1 MTAAYALD
9 IGGTHVSAGRVDLGS
24 RSVEERVRVPLPAQA
39 DREVLLSR
47 IGDALRDVVD
57 GPVTRIGVAV
67 PGPFDYDGGVSLLRH
82 KLLPLY
88 GVDLRNR
95 LQSLLPAPS
104 PTITFVND
112 ADAFLHGEWWAGA
125 AAGHRRVIGV
135 TLGTGLG
142 SAFLADGRIVDA
154 GLTVPPEGSL
164 HLVRHRGAPAEE
176 TISREA
182 LVAGYGNRRLDV
194 IELATTARRGDERAR
209 RLFSDLGGDLG
220 EVLAPWIGSFR
231 ATCLV
236 VGGSIAGAWD
246 LLGPSLR
253 AGLRDATPLESMH
266 PAALLDEAALLGA
279 ARVAANAV

>member
-1 MTAAYALD
+1 VTVVYALD
-9 IGGTHVSAGRVDLGS
+9 IGGTHASAGRIDLGQG
-24 RSVEERVRVPLPAQA
+24 SVRERVRVPLPADA
-39 DREVLLSR
+39 DREALIAR
-47 IGDALRDVVD
+47 IGSALRDVVEE
-57 GPVTRIGVAV
+57 PVTRIGVAV

-88 GVDLRNR
+88 GVDLRSR
-95 LQSLLPAPS
+95 LRSLLPAP
-104 PTITFVND
+104 PPVITFVND
-112 ADAFLHGEWWAGA
+112 ADAFVLGEWWAGA

-142 SAFLADGRIVDA
+142 SAFLADGRIVDT
-154 GLTVPPEGSL
+154 GPTVPPDGSL
-164 HLVRHRGAPAEE
+164 HLVHHRGAPAEE
-176 TISREA
+176 TISRDA
-182 LVAGYGNRRLDV
+182 LVAGYGNPRLDV
-194 IELATTARRGDERAR
+194 IELAATARRGDERAR
-209 RLFSDLGGDLG
+209 RLFSNLGGDLG

-246 LLGPSLR
+246 LLGPSLHTT
-253 AGLRDATPLESMH
+253 LREATPLQTMH